1 MQSIWLTVLK
11 FPRMANLPPRK
22 FSTSSTSSKQEISPL
37 QILLQM
43 GFPRNRA
50 LKALAATGNR
60 SVQLASDW
68 LLTHVNDTSLD
79 IEEPREYVLYI
90 NPTGQLLAQ
99 IYEFREKSKAI
110 CGWNGAHNFPPHITL
125 VPFFKAAD
133 EESLQLAKA
142 VKQVVEKV
150 GNPPACPIKL
160 ETYSSPNFI
169 GLFISDEYAN
179 YFKEISKQYL
189 RQVSTNST
197 NLETHPKSLH
207 MTLAYHFEV
216 TAFDS
221 LKLMVDEIELPEV
234 CNWELRLYSRDA
246 RFAHHQVYKVTQAYA
261 PKASDELEL
270 LIGDYIYI
278 EESEFDS
285 STDGWV
291 QGTSWLTGV
300 SGYLPGIYTQRTAE
314 SDAWTLHRAISLGA
328 NNCIECKSSDSE
340 GNTEGEMSNYPHED
354 AASLGHEKSEET
366 YREWEKYWREVQNNR
381 SESIL
386 RITQG
391 TSIDWKSSRAQGTGE
406 SDNSIDTVDSTCS
419 DNNCRRW
426 FFAMRHGERVDL
438 TYGQWVPYCFDE
450 KDTYI
455 RKDLNMPLKLGE
467 RAGGAAAYAKDTPLT
482 RVGQLQAKLVGEGL
496 RLAGVTVTHVYA
508 SAALRCVETA
518 HSFLEGLQAS
528 PSVKIR
534 VEPGLFEFK
543 QWYAPTGMAPF
554 MTVWELHKAGYNV
567 DLRYKP
573 YVDLDTNTSETL
585 EQWYKRNEIVAHS
598 AVRDT
603 AAVGGNVIFI
613 GHAATLDLMVYA
625 LKRFENKRLEPANY
639 QISNNLLRVPYCA
652 LGAIRNNPWQ
662 VVSPPCPPSI
672 NSSSGRFDWKILLD
686 V

>member
-1 MQSIWLTVLK
+1 
-11 FPRMANLPPRK
+11 
-22 FSTSSTSSKQEISPL
+22 
-37 QILLQM
+37 M

-79 IEEPREYVLYI
+79 VEEPREYVLYI
-90 NPTGQLLAQ
+90 NPTGKLLVH

-110 CGWNGAHNFPPHITL
+110 SGWNGAHNFHPHITL

-133 EESLQLAKA
+133 EESIQLAKA

-150 GNPPACPIKL
+150 GHPPACPIKL
-160 ETYSSPNFI
+160 ETYISPNFI

-189 RQVSTNST
+189 RQVSKNLLIDAT
-197 NLETHPKSLH
+197 NLETHAKSLH
-207 MTLAYHFEV
+207 MTLAYHFDV
-216 TAFDS
+216 SAFDS
-221 LKLMVDEIELPEV
+221 LKLLADKIELPER

-246 RFAHHQVYKVTQAYA
+246 RFANHQVHKVTQGYA

-270 LIGDYIYI
+270 VIGDYIYI
-278 EESEFDS
+278 KKSEFDS

-291 QGTSWLTGV
+291 HGTSWLTGV

-314 SDAWTLHRAISLGA
+314 SDAWTLHRVISLGPS
-328 NNCIECKSSDSE
+328 NCMECKSSDSE

-354 AASLGHEKSEET
+354 AASLGQEKSEET

-406 SDNSIDTVDSTCS
+406 SDHSIDTLDSSCS
-419 DNNCRRW
+419 DKNCRRW

-438 TYGQWVPYCFDE
+438 TYGQWVPFCFDE
-450 KDTYI
+450 NGTYI

-467 RAGGAAAYAKDTPLT
+467 RAGGGAAYARDTPLT
-482 RVGQLQAKLVGEGL
+482 RVGQLQARLVGEGL
-496 RLAGVTVTHVYA
+496 RLAGVSVAHVYA

-518 HSFLEGLQAS
+518 HSFIEGLQAD

-543 QWYAPTGMAPF
+543 HWYAPTGVGPF
-554 MTVWELHKAGYNV
+554 MTLWELHKAGYNV

-598 AVRDT
+598 VVRDT

-613 GHAATLDLMVYA
+613 GHAATLDLMVFA
-625 LKRFENKRLEPANY
+625 LKRYGNKRLGPANY
-639 QISNNLLRVPYCA
+639 KISNNLLRVPYCA
-652 LGAIRNNPWQ
+652 LGAMRDNPWQ